1 MMKRKS
7 LSIPQ
12 PILYALLGFS
22 LGILY
27 ILVSTIIAL
36 YYSQI
41 GFTLHAMATVQYKNP
56 LLWIIDTAPIVLC
69 LTFLI
74 LGVKSFRLKV
84 ILNQLEKIV
93 QERTKELSEVNQQLI
108 TENQE
113 KIKFEAILSRAKKE
127 WETTFDAVQD
137 LILIVDK
144 QGNIVRC
151 NRSVVQR
158 LDTDFQ
164 NVIGKNIYQLLMGDD
179 QEKKTEINCFTPYT
193 QFKTLAGWYEVETY
207 PIELSSGESGKV
219 YIIRDISDRRE
230 AEEQILRQKQY
241 FEAVVYNSPVAIVI
255 LDLQNRIL
263 SVNPAFESLFDYDQ
277 KEVIGKELDPLIT
290 PPDLLEEAREFT
302 LSANNHFLHKISKR
316 QKRDGGLLDVEIYGV
331 PIVVMGETVG
341 TLGMY
346 HNITELIQAKI
357 KAEEADRAKSEFLAN
372 MSHEIRTPMNGIMGM
387 LELALDTPLNAEQ
400 QDYLKTALES
410 AEALLALLNDILDF
424 SKIEARKLELE
435 EIEFE
440 LRSTVESVART
451 MAQRAGE
458 KGLETICIIPSDVP
472 NHVIGDPTRL
482 RQILVNLIGNAIKFT
497 EKGEISIEVE
507 KIEEQTDQVILKFA
521 VKDTGIGIP
530 KDRID
535 AIFSRFTQADGS
547 TTRKYGG
554 TGLGL
559 TICKQLVELMGGKI
573 GVNSQVGVGSEF
585 WFVIPL
591 KKQTNGVVSHLISTD
606 ELVGIRILVA
616 DDNQTNRTFLKRTLE
631 SFGCVVDTA
640 SNGYAC
646 IQQIRQAVA
655 QQQPYQLI
663 LLDMQMPEMDGETT
677 VKLIRQDANIE
688 NSKIIIL
695 TSMGQQGDVKR
706 FQELGCVGY
715 LLKPIRQLELRDA
728 VRLAL
733 SQEKTPQPKI
743 ITRHTISEYACS
755 QCRILLVEDNPV
767 NQKVAVKI
775 LTKAGF
781 SVDTASNGLEAL
793 KVMQEG
799 KYQLILMDVQM
810 PEMDGF
816 ETTRRIREMDAPLR
830 DIPIIAMTA
839 HALKGDREKCIEAG
853 MNDYISKPIDHQE
866 LLEVLSKWIPA
877 KKFEGSTG
885 ALKITPPKK
894 NHQNQKEKIEQE
906 NTPDFDIALD
916 NLEIDLSDLAEIKP
930 EIESLNS
937 DSRDAYPIKSPAKSE
952 TARLHNDAGEL
963 INMDEVLPR
972 FVDDID
978 FYFEMFEEFLGKVD
992 SLVEDIQSAIYQKDA
1007 KKVNFLAH
1015 SLKGMAANLG
1025 ATRLAEVALQLEIE
1039 GKNENL
1045 ETSLDKVSDLQQEIV
1060 KLRAWFNEKKGQ
1072 VEKEI

>member
-1 MMKRKS
+1 MKRKS
-7 LSIPQ
+7 PST
-12 PILYALLGFS
+12 PITISYALLGIC

-27 ILVSTIIAL
+27 ILVSTILTLYTSQRDFSLRSMIA
-36 YYSQI
+36 
-41 GFTLHAMATVQYKNP
+41 VQSNTT
-56 LLWIIDTAPIVLC
+56 LLWIIDTAPIVLG
-69 LTFLI
+69 FSFFI
-74 LGVKSFRLKV
+74 LGKKSFRLQTLSNK
-84 ILNQLEKIV
+84 LEEIV
-93 QERTKELSEVNQQLI
+93 AERTKELSTVNQKLI
-108 TENQE
+108 AENQE
-113 KIKFEAILSRAKKE
+113 KVKVEAILSRAKKE

-137 LILIVDK
+137 LILIVDNN
-144 QGNIVRC
+144 GNIVRC

-158 LDTDFQ
+158 LHKDFQ
-164 NVIGKNIYQLLMGDD
+164 GVIGKNIYQILMGDD
-179 QEKKTEINCFTPYT
+179 QNKKTELNLITPYA
-193 QFKTLAGWYEVETY
+193 QFPTLAGWYEVETY

-219 YIIRDISDRRE
+219 YIIRDISDRHE
-230 AEEQILRQKQY
+230 AEEQIIRQKQY

-263 SVNPAFESLFDYDQ
+263 SVNPAFESLFDFDQ
-277 KEVIGKELDPLIT
+277 KEVIGNDLDTLIT
-290 PPDLLEEAREFT
+290 PPELLEEAREFT
-302 LSANNHFLHKISKR
+302 LSANTHFLHKISKR
-316 QKRDGGLLDVEIYGV
+316 QKRDGSLLDVEIYGV

-387 LELALDTPLNAEQ
+387 LELALDTPLTAEQ
-400 QDYLKTALES
+400 QDYLKTALDS

-451 MAQRAGE
+451 MAQRASE

-472 NHVIGDPTRL
+472 NYVIGDPTRL

-497 EKGEISIEVE
+497 EKGEIAIEVE
-507 KIEEQTDQVILKFA
+507 KIEEQTDQIILKFV

-530 KDRID
+530 SDRID
-535 AIFSRFTQADGS
+535 AIFSRFTQVDGS

-559 TICKQLVELMGGKI
+559 TICKQLVEMMGGKI

-585 WFVIPL
+585 WFIIPL
-591 KKQTNGVVSHLISTD
+591 KKQTNGIVSHLISPD
-606 ELVGIRILVA
+606 ELVGLRILVV

-631 SFGCVVDTA
+631 SFGCRVDTA
-640 SNGYAC
+640 SNGRDC
-646 IQQIRQAVA
+646 IEKIKHAVA
-655 QQQPYQLI
+655 QQTPFELV

-677 VKLIRQDANIE
+677 VKLIRQNESIKDT
-688 NSKIIIL
+688 KIIIL

-733 SQEKTPQPKI
+733 SQEKTPKAKI

-767 NQKVAVKI
+767 NQKVAVKL

-781 SVDTASNGLEAL
+781 TVDTANNGMEAL
-793 KVMQEG
+793 KILQEG

-816 ETTRRIREMDAPLR
+816 EATQKIREMDAPLR

-839 HALKGDREKCIEAG
+839 RALKGDREKCIEVG

-877 KKFEGSTG
+877 KIIAGSSG
-885 ALKITPPKK
+885 SIKINPAKK
-894 NHQNQKEKIEQE
+894 YNKSEDQKLEQE
-906 NTPDFDIALD
+906 NTPNFDIALE
-916 NLEIDLSDLAEIKP
+916 NLEIDLSELTDIQSEMDSTYRGS
-930 EIESLNS
+930 IETFQVNHPM
-937 DSRDAYPIKSPAKSE
+937 ATE
-952 TARLHNDAGEL
+952 VAGFVDEEDKI
-963 INMDEVLPR
+963 INLDEVLPR
-972 FVDDID
+972 FVDDKD
-978 FYFEMFEEFLGKVD
+978 FYFEMLEEFLYKGD
-992 SLVEDIQSAIYQKDA
+992 GLIENIQNAIQQEDA
-1007 KKVNFLAH
+1007 KNVNFLAH

-1025 ATRLAEVALQLEIE
+1025 AKRLAEIAQQLEME
-1039 GKNENL
+1039 GKNGNL
-1045 ETSLDKVSDLQQEIV
+1045 GTSLEKISDLRNEIE
-1060 KLRAWFNEKKGQ
+1060 KLRAWFNEEKGK
-1072 VEKEI
+1072 VAEDN